1 MFRVFTSSFIILL
14 LLLLLLLLLEVTGNV
29 EFNAKR
35 GDCGRP
41 ILGAAGMTLT
51 GIGDAERDKVA
62 CCDLERKGAMR
73 GESDLSHSFHRAG
86 QPL

>member
-1 MFRVFTSSFIILL
+1 ML
-14 LLLLLLLLLEVTGNV
+14 LLLLLLLLLEVIGNV

-51 GIGDAERDKVA
+51 GIGDAESDKVA
-62 CCDLERKGAMR
+62 C
-73 GESDLSHSFHRAG
+73 
-86 QPL
+86 